1 MKSLYHISYGLL
13 QVSTFF
19 RSIKHY
25 FLLDQGD
32 FFVCF
37 MDLAEDEM
45 RKNAD
50 GIFFCYFQKSH
61 NQCDSFAF
69 REGHV

>member
-1 MKSLYHISYGLL
+1 MKSQSHISYVLL
-13 QVSTFF
+13 QFSTCF

-50 GIFFCYFQKSH
+50 GILFFYSQTKES
-61 NQCDSFAF
+61 QSF
-69 REGHV
+69 